1 MSLAQ
6 WFLISLPIVSF
17 FFSLLSLAGL
27 GFVLSRRM
35 SLSDLPQK
43 YFFSHRISLALSF
56 LTSRP
61 VTSNFYFPVVSGD
74 RRSVVLNLD
83 EEIESNERKGDN
95 PKKSKSVKEEKG
107 ESAGEKKRLKMI
119 TG

>member
-1 MSLAQ
+1 MVLDEPSHGVVL
-6 WFLISLPIVSF
+6 LL
-17 FFSLLSLAGL
+17 LLSSTVEL
-27 GFVLSRRM
+27 GFVLSRRI
-35 SLSDLPQK
+35 LSFRSASKHFPK
-43 YFFSHRISLALSF
+43 VSLALSF

-95 PKKSKSVKEEKG
+95 PKKE
-107 ESAGEKKRLKMI
+107 
-119 TG
+119 